1 MNMRLNDT
9 DISRLITACKLYQE
23 RTGSEYMWEQY
34 DDLINKVS
42 MLIKTTIQLMK
53 ILFAFLATLFLAN
66 PAWAVDVMMGANGN
80 LVFEPAEVTIAAGES
95 VHFVNNMLP
104 PHNVVVEDHP
114 EISHEGLAM
123 MPGEEF
129 DVTFAEA
136 GDYTYWCGPHKGA
149 GMIGTV
155 HVE

>member
-1 MNMRLNDT
+1 
-9 DISRLITACKLYQE
+9 
-23 RTGSEYMWEQY
+23 
-34 DDLINKVS
+34 
-42 MLIKTTIQLMK
+42 MK
-53 ILFAFLATLFLAN
+53 FIIALFATLFLAA
-66 PAWAVDVMMGANGN
+66 PAFAVDVQMGSGGN
-80 LVFEPAEVTIAAGES
+80 LVFEPAEVTISAGES
-95 VHFVNNMLP
+95 VHFINNMLS

-114 EISHEGLAM
+114 ELSHEALAM

-129 DVTFAEA
+129 DVAFPEA